1 MTDEKPKL
9 VEGRTSHRTRLV
21 LRIVLLVLLFAA
33 LAFSYAL
40 IKKPAFRITENSLE
54 KQTATF
60 LLISTL
66 KSSLGIIEGS
76 DVGIGFRLEIGDIVQ
91 STYDLVDFTW
101 KIILYGI
108 IIVTFCKILF
118 ESSIMDIGVIILGAG
133 FIIYI
138 SSLFIHAYRKSLLTF
153 GAGII
158 IAGLIISFYIP
169 VSAMVSLHTSE
180 FFVAHIEKD
189 LDDQMAEV
197 SQEWEKYKRNLNLTK
212 LKSSVASSGQF
223 VKNLFIKLTGILI
236 TYTCLLLI
244 KYLFFP
250 LIVAYGFFLVTK
262 TFFKRIIG
270 QP

>member
-1 MTDEKPKL
+1 MTDEKPKQAKAQ
-9 VEGRTSHRTRLV
+9 TSHRSRLV
-21 LRIVLLVLLFAA
+21 LQIILLVVLFAA
-33 LAFSYAL
+33 LAIGYNL
-40 IKKPAFRITENSLE
+40 IKTPALRITESSLE

-60 LLISTL
+60 LMISTL

-76 DVGIGFRLEIGDIVQ
+76 DVGIGFRLEVGDIIQ

-118 ESSIMDIGVIILGAG
+118 ESNMMNIGVVILGAG
-133 FIIYI
+133 FVFVIL
-138 SSLFIHAYRKSLLTF
+138 SLLIHKYRKTLLTL
-153 GAGII
+153 GSGTI
-158 IAGLIISFYIP
+158 IAGVIIAFYIP
-169 VSAMVSLHTSE
+169 VAAMVSLHTSE
-180 FFVAHIEKD
+180 FFVSHIEKD
-189 LDDQMAEV
+189 LDAQMRDV
-197 SQEWEKYKRNLNLTK
+197 SQQWEKYKKSFDLAK

-223 VKNLFIKLTGILI
+223 IKTLFVRLTGILI

-250 LIVAYGFFLVTK
+250 LIVAYGFILVTK
-262 TFFKRIIG
+262 TFFTRFIT